1 MSSLEF
7 ENTIANVIGIGT
19 IELIKAASQLQ
30 QGQGTNFTL
39 DSMKNNVDG
48 VTSYQLTVQIS
59 THESMKAKSPNYL
72 LSDHLTITR
81 NKYHTFMLCFHK
93 VT

>member
-19 IELIKAASQLQ
+19 IELIKAASRLQ

-39 DSMKNNVDG
+39 VSMKNNVDE
-48 VTSYQLTVQIS
+48 VTSNQLTVQI
-59 THESMKAKSPNYL
+59 
-72 LSDHLTITR
+72 
-81 NKYHTFMLCFHK
+81 
-93 VT
+93 